1 MKTILLLILITF
13 SLSKLSDPLRIT
25 PEHIEEIRKNAEFQV
40 YDYESHPFKNL
51 TPFEIQRKFGALRE
65 KKHTLGPLP
74 TGNLGDLPENFL
86 VHDKWP
92 QCVHKIR
99 DQQNCGSCWAFA
111 ASEVLSDRLCIA
123 SGNKIDQVLS
133 PQDLVSC
140 EADNFGCDGGW
151 PNLSWAYM
159 QKTGIVS
166 DTCFPYVSGG
176 GVTKPCSIKDGKC
189 TDGSAA
195 KKYFAKEIKE
205 FKSIAEIKEDI
216 FNNGP
221 VETYFTVY
229 GDFIYYSGG
238 IYKRSS
244 EEILGAH
251 AIKIVG
257 WGREDGTDYWVV
269 ANSWGPNWG
278 EKGHFR
284 IAIGNCCEFEDHMI
298 AGLADV
304 ERSQ

>member
-1 MKTILLLILITF
+1 MKTILLFILITF
-13 SLSKLSDPLRIT
+13 SLNKLSDPLRIT
-25 PEHIEEIRKNAEFQV
+25 PEHIEEIRKKAEFQV
-40 YDYESHPFKNL
+40 YDYENHPFKNL

-74 TGNLGDLPENFL
+74 TGNLVDLPENFL

-92 QCVHKIR
+92 QCIHKIR
-99 DQQNCGSCWAFA
+99 DQQDCGSCWAFA

-123 SGNKIDQVLS
+123 SGTKIDQILS

-140 EADNFGCDGGW
+140 EADNFGCNGGW
-151 PNLSWAYM
+151 PDLSWAYM
-159 QKTGIVS
+159 EKSGIVS
-166 DTCFPYVSGG
+166 DACFPYVFGG
-176 GVTKPCSIKDGKC
+176 GLTKPCAIEDGKC

-205 FKSIAEIKEDI
+205 FKSIAEIKKDI

-229 GDFIYYSGG
+229 YDFLSYSGD

-244 EEILGAH
+244 DSIIGLH

-257 WGREDGTDYWVV
+257 WGREDDTDYWVV
-269 ANSWGPNWG
+269 ANSWGP
-278 EKGHFR
+278 E
-284 IAIGNCCEFEDHMI
+284 
-298 AGLADV
+298 
-304 ERSQ
+304 